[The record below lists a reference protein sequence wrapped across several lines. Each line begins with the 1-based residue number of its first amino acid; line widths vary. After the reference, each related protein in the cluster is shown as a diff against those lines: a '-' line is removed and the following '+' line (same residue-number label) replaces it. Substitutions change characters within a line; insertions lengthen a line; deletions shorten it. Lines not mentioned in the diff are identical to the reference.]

1 MAAGGPGG
9 QGEGDEM
16 IGAVAAPPEGRL
28 RGVVGRVRRA
38 VHAVARVP
46 TAAVVRALRDV
57 PAAVADGALAA
68 VFLAVMLVQLTRSS
82 LPEAQLPL
90 AAALSVVMAGGLA
103 LRRRMPLG
111 AYLTGSL
118 ALLAEARWAATSP
131 VSPYAN
137 LIGAYSLGLYA
148 TRGRAR
154 LGLLFMIPGVLAYFS
169 VAGSSAGG
177 PAVGVLFGW
186 LLAWAAGYGG
196 ARRREEQAVAR
207 QAIRAQAV
215 AEERLRLARE
225 LHDLVG
231 HTVNLMVVQAG
242 AGRRVLD
249 RDPAKTREILT
260 SLEHVGRDALTE
272 LDRVL
277 GVLRSDG
284 VPAASST
291 GGGDAAAS
299 KPGRALG
306 GEGLTVPPGIADLPR
321 LARQM
326 DEAGIRVTIRIDPP
340 APQVASSVDLSAY
353 RIIQEALTNALKHGG
368 ARSAS
373 VTVRYDGRAVH
384 IEVHDDGR
392 GAPAGYHPGRGLLGI
407 TERVSAFGGSV
418 EYGGGAHGGFRL
430 QAVLPVS

>member
-1 MAAGGPGG
+1 
-9 QGEGDEM
+9 M
-16 IGAVAAPPEGRL
+16 IGAVAAPHAGRL
-28 RGVVGRVRRA
+28 QGAAGRVR
-38 VHAVARVP
+38 HAVARVP
-46 TAAVVRALRDV
+46 AAAAVRALRDV

-68 VFLAVMLVQLTRSS
+68 VFLAVMLVQLTRSAS
-82 LPEAQLPL
+82 LPGARLPV
-90 AAALSVVMAGGLA
+90 AAALSVVIAGGLA

-111 AYLTGSL
+111 AYLAGSL
-118 ALLAEARWAATSP
+118 ALLAEALWAAPSP

-148 TRGRAR
+148 ARGRAR
-154 LGLLFMIPGVLAYFS
+154 WGLLFMIPGVFAYFS
-169 VAGSSAGG
+169 IAGSSAGA
-177 PAVGVLFGW
+177 PAAGVLFGW
-186 LLAWAAGYGG
+186 LLAWAVGYGE
-196 ARRREEQAVAR
+196 ARRREEQAAAR

-260 SLEHVGRDALTE
+260 SLEYVGRDALTE

-277 GVLRSDG
+277 GVLRSG
-284 VPAASST
+284 EVPAAGST
-291 GGGDAAAS
+291 GGDAAAS

-306 GEGLTVPPGIADLPR
+306 GESLTVPPGIADLPR

-326 DEAGIRVTIRIDPP
+326 AEAGIRVTIRIDPP
-340 APQVASSVDLSAY
+340 APQVAPSVDLSAY

-368 ARSAS
+368 AQSAS

-418 EYGGGAHGGFRL
+418 EYGGGEHGGFRL
-430 QAVLPVS
+430 RAVLPVS